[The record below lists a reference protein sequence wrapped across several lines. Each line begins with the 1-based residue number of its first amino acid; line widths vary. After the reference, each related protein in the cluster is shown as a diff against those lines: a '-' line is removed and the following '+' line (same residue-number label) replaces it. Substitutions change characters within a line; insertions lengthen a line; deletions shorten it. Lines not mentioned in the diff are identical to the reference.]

1 MSGESDADLGFRM
14 HAERTP
20 NSNSIKWVLGRIIVE
35 PGITAHF
42 DAAPSEDVSPL
53 ASRLFAIDG
62 VVGVF
67 VASNFTTITKRDDVE
82 WTDIAEP
89 IIAAI
94 KACLEAGGDALGPAF
109 ELEEQTAA
117 EEDVVARIRH
127 VLDHEIRP
135 VVAMDGGDIV
145 FSGFRNGI
153 VELYMHGSCSGCP
166 SSTATLKYGIET
178 RLRELIPEVVGVV
191 AL

>member
-1 MSGESDADLGFRM
+1 MSGESTADLGFRM

-20 NSNSIKWVLGRIIVE
+20 NPNSIKWVLGRIIVE
-35 PGITAHF
+35 PGVTAHF
-42 DAAPSEDVSPL
+42 DAAPPEDVSPL

-67 VASNFTTITKRDDVE
+67 VASNFTTVTKRDDVE

-89 IIAAI
+89 IIAVI
-94 KACLEAGGDALGPAF
+94 KACLAAGGDALGPAF
-109 ELEEQTAA
+109 EFEEQTAEA
-117 EEDVVARIRH
+117 DVVARIRH
-127 VLDHEIRP
+127 VLDQEIRP

-178 RLRELIPEVVGVV
+178 RLKELIPEVVGVV